1 MKLNKHRPFV
11 LVALFSII
19 ALSVSTGFAQEGR
32 VACPFPFTKTL
43 QGSGTFVNIQDM
55 LPAWSGH
62 PHQGIGG
69 TAINTWSGYSFDFRK
84 VLPGPCCQVTSA
96 KLTVVFKA
104 LQGGAC
110 GSSTSAND
118 GWGIVHAGGQG
129 VTAGVAPPAGTIFPC
144 PVTTGQTVTKVV
156 TVTNQQVL
164 NSGFLSIFAQD
175 DTEIV
180 SASLVITG
188 CCVNMPGVPS
198 AVTNLNS
205 SRSNISLT
213 GTE

>member
-1 MKLNKHRPFV
+1 MKLNKHRLLV
-11 LVALFSII
+11 LVALFSLI

-32 VACPFPFTKTL
+32 VACPFPFTRTL
-43 QGSGTFVNIQDM
+43 QASGTFVNVPDM
-55 LPAWSGH
+55 PAAWNSH

-84 VLPGPCCQVTSA
+84 SLPGACCQVTSA
-96 KLTVVFKA
+96 QLTVTFKA
-104 LQGGAC
+104 LQGGRC
-110 GSSTSAND
+110 KSSTSAND
-118 GWGIVHAGGQG
+118 AWQIMHAGSS
-129 VTAGVAPPAGTIFPC
+129 VTAGVVPSTGGIYPC

-164 NSGFLSIFAQD
+164 NSGVLSIYAED

-188 CCVNMPGVPS
+188 CCVNMTGA

-205 SRSNISLT
+205 SRSNIN
-213 GTE
+213 